1 MNEQERET
9 RNERK
14 LKQLHPAFRQKI
26 AAVIEDLEGYG
37 YRPRIQDAWRSS
49 ADQKK
54 VWESGHSKLLWGFH
68 NATAPDGTPEALA
81 VDLLDDDRP
90 FAPDQ
95 RYLMMLA
102 SSAEAHDLTTGITWG
117 LGARLRDGLEAAI
130 LRGDWSA
137 NVKMGWDPCH
147 VQITGISVA
156 QARKGA
162 RPGAAVVVHS
172 PPARRQPVAV

>member
-1 MNEQERET
+1 MTEQEREG

-14 LKQLHPAFRQKI
+14 ITQLHSFMRPKI
-26 AAVIEDLEGYG
+26 AAIVEDLEGHG
-37 YRPRIQDAWRSS
+37 YRPRIHDAWRSP

-54 VWESGHSKLLWGFH
+54 AWLAGNSKLLWGFH
-68 NATAPDGTPEALA
+68 NATAADGTPEALA
-81 VDLLDDDRP
+81 LDLLDDDRP
-90 FAPDQ
+90 FSPDQ

-102 SSAEAHDLTTGITWG
+102 ASAQVHDLVTGIGWG

-130 LRGDWSA
+130 LRRDWSA
-137 NVKMGWDPCH
+137 NVKLGWDPCH

-162 RPGAAVVVHS
+162 RPVVPVVV
-172 PPARRQPVAV
+172 P